1 MNRRM
6 RSLLQL
12 GTAAIFVFAA
22 INVQTRE
29 AHTAPRREVLGAVD
43 SLFDAMAKH
52 DVEAS
57 RKLIVPGA
65 SFVVVKP
72 DGAVAMEH
80 DTDYLDSLARHKDA
94 FRERIWNAQVTV
106 QGDIAQVWAP
116 YDFHLDGKLSH
127 CGIDSF
133 SMVRT
138 PEGWRIAG
146 VSYTLRKVGCAPRPP
161 GTKN

>member
-22 INVQTRE
+22 INVQAKE
-29 AHTAPRREVLGAVD
+29 AHTAAQREVLGAVNA
-43 SLFDAMAKH
+43 LFDAMAKH
-52 DVEAS
+52 DVDAS
-57 RKLIVPGA
+57 RKLILPGA

-80 DTDYLDSLARHKDA
+80 DTDYLDSLAKHKES
-94 FRERIWNAQVTV
+94 FRERIWSARVTV

-133 SMVRT
+133 SMVRIAD
-138 PEGWRIAG
+138 GWQVAG
-146 VSYTLRKVGCAPRPP
+146 VSYTVQKVGCAPSPLDM
-161 GTKN
+161 KK